1 MQQLSNLFLLV
12 VLFVTSLSTT
22 LNAAAL
28 KKGKTYI
35 IVTSAGRVYAGTLIK
50 ETKTSVVLKLKKSKK
65 KPVTILK
72 ADIEEI
78 REAKKAIA
86 AQQRAT
92 AMFGIHA
99 ESPKRSSSRT
109 GPLIH

>member
-12 VLFVTSLSTT
+12 VLLVTSLSTT

-50 ETKTSVVLKLKKSKK
+50 ETKTSVVLKLTKSKK
-65 KPVTILK
+65 EPVTILK

-78 REAKKAIA
+78 REAKKQSQPNTALSRSVRHPCRIA
-86 AQQRAT
+86 LPVGGRA
-92 AMFGIHA
+92 
-99 ESPKRSSSRT
+99 RT
-109 GPLIH
+109 K